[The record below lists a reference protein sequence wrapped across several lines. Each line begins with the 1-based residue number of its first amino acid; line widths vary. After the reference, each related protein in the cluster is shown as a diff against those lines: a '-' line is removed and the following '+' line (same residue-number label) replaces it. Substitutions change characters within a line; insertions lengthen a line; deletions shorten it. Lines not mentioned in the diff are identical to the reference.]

1 MKKIYEIKGKQT
13 AQIVVKYFGVERKFL
28 FEGGDIIRANG
39 ATYATADRF
48 EQDAIEHDFRFGK
61 IIFIRATYMT
71 EAERA
76 EAAAPRKSQE
86 QKPAS
91 GNSGSKGNG
100 GSKNSGKNVQPTS
113 GDTTPVPECKDIN
126 DVVEY
131 FAQKGEVA
139 SNNEQLRELAD
150 KYNVSFPNVK
160 L

>member
-1 MKKIYEIKGKQT
+1 M
-13 AQIVVKYFGVERKFL
+13 
-28 FEGGDIIRANG
+28 
-39 ATYATADRF
+39 
-48 EQDAIEHDFRFGK
+48 
-61 IIFIRATYMT
+61 
-71 EAERA
+71 
-76 EAAAPRKSQE
+76 
-86 QKPAS
+86 
-91 GNSGSKGNG
+91 
-100 GSKNSGKNVQPTS
+100 QPTS